1 MKYITHN
8 DSEIETDETSL
19 QGNIGAGY
27 SLLCKLFGQPHA
39 SDGHKSDA
47 GWDIEFEDGTIA
59 TIYNWKNGKNY
70 CGSDGYD
77 TQKITSWNV
86 GGYDINVFHRIKRM
100 VDVAEDEE
108 HKARTGGWPEGYESF
123 CIEEVGHTWNPN
135 N

>member
-8 DSEIETDETSL
+8 DYEISIDNTSL

-27 SLLCKLFGQPHA
+27 GILCKLFGQPHD
-39 SDGHKSDA
+39 SDGCKSDA
-47 GWDIEFEDGTIA
+47 GWDIEFDDGTIA

-70 CGSDGYD
+70 CGRDGYD

-86 GGYDINVFHRIKRM
+86 GGHSVDAFNRIKRI
-100 VDVAEDEE
+100 VE
-108 HKARTGGWPEGYESF
+108 TEGERIATTQGHWSEYRHF
-123 CIEEVGHTWNPN
+123 CEEEVGHTWNPN